1 MKNPP
6 PKQPKPLN
14 IRQERFAELV
24 ASGIP
29 AARAYSMAGYSDNG
43 RNAEAN
49 AVRVMAND
57 GVKARIAEIKAETS
71 KRTEFKKDD
80 LIRDLVAVWQ
90 TPVGEIDETSQFA
103 QESVIDQI
111 AGGSHGKL
119 KRGKAASGNEK
130 VEPITIRR
138 RIKSVDKLACA
149 RLLTE
154 LLGWKEPEQH
164 VIDAGPNTL
173 EAVRQR
179 AAEMASAM
187 ARSRAVKESTE
198 SKP

>member
-14 IRQERFAELV
+14 IRQERFAEFV

-57 GVKARIAEIKAETS
+57 GVKARIAELRAEAS

-80 LIRDLVAVWQ
+80 LIRDLVAAWK
-90 TPVGEIDETSQFA
+90 TPVGEIDEKSQFA

-138 RIKSVDKLACA
+138 RIKSIDKLQCV

-154 LLGWKEPEQH
+154 LLGWKEPDQL
-164 VIDAGPNTL
+164 VVDAGPNTL
-173 EAVRQR
+173 EAVRKR

-187 ARSRAVKESTE
+187 ARTRVEYEGKKAE
-198 SKP
+198 

>member
-1 MKNPP
+1 MKKTPT
-6 PKQPKPLN
+6 KQPRPLN
-14 IRQERFAELV
+14 IRQQRFAELV

-29 AARAYSMAGYSDNG
+29 AMRAYGMAGYSDKG
-43 RNAEAN
+43 RNADVN
-49 AVRVMAND
+49 ASALMGNHRV
-57 GVKARIAEIKAETS
+57 KERIAELRAEAS

-80 LIRDLVAVWQ
+80 LIRDLVAAWK

-119 KRGKAASGNEK
+119 KRGKAATGNEK
-130 VEPITIRR
+130 VEPVTLRR
-138 RIKSVDKLACA
+138 RIKSVDKLACV

-154 LLGWKEPEQH
+154 LLGWKEPDLLVVET
-164 VIDAGPNTL
+164 GPNTL
-173 EAVRQR
+173 EAVRKR

-187 ARSRAVKESTE
+187 ARTREGYEGKKAE
-198 SKP
+198 

>member
-1 MKNPP
+1 MKKPP
-6 PKQPKPLN
+6 PKQRKTLN
-14 IRQERFAELV
+14 VRQERFADFV

-29 AARAYSMAGYSDNG
+29 AMRAYGMAGYSDKG
-43 RNAEAN
+43 RNADAN
-49 AVRVMAND
+49 ASALMGNH
-57 GVKARIAEIKAETS
+57 GVKERIAELRAEAS

-80 LIRDLVAVWQ
+80 LIRDLVAVWK
-90 TPVGEIDETSQFA
+90 TPVGDIDETSQFA

-130 VEPITIRR
+130 VEPVTIRR
-138 RIKSVDKLACA
+138 RIKSVDKLACV

-154 LLGWKEPEQH
+154 LLGWKEPEQL
-164 VIDAGPNTL
+164 VVDAGPNTL
-173 EAVRQR
+173 EAVRKR

-187 ARSRAVKESTE
+187 ARTRVEYEGKKAE
-198 SKP
+198 